1 MKSREIKV
9 QLNKATRSDAEPSPR
24 KTEDKEPEWVSKRKS
39 VTINAP
45 VKIEKDIVFKEGKR
59 RNTIES
65 KLKLNR
71 DSAVL
76 KFRYLEDFLWVWL
89 WIQNKL
95 GNQIANLIKSWRFT
109 KLPRVYLLDD
119 LFFDS
124 CTKFK
129 LLAMACWLILKY
141 LSFLIIET
149 ITIIINCIQNETS
162 LLLGLKISS

>member
-1 MKSREIKV
+1 MNFRQEKLNRIEEERMKSREIKV

-39 VTINAP
+39 VTVNAP

-76 KFRYLEDFLWVWL
+76 KFRYLEDFFVGVALDP
-89 WIQNKL
+89 K
-95 GNQIANLIKSWRFT
+95 QIRQ
-109 KLPRVYLLDD
+109 PD
-119 LFFDS
+119 
-124 CTKFK
+124 CKF
-129 LLAMACWLILKY
+129 
-141 LSFLIIET
+141 
-149 ITIIINCIQNETS
+149 N
-162 LLLGLKISS
+162 